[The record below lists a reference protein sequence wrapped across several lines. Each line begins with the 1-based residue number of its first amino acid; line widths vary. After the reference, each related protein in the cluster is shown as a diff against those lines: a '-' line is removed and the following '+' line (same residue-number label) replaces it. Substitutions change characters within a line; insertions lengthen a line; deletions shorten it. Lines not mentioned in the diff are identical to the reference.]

1 MGKWIYTSPDGGETV
16 YKHKAGLSEKI
27 LVSETEKA
35 MAERF
40 ALDEDRMVGVKAIMI
55 RKKYP
60 GLQEAWENYVT
71 MWELTVTE
79 DDYFNVD

>member
-1 MGKWIYTSPDGGETV
+1 MAEWIYTSPDGGETV
-16 YKHKAGLSEKI
+16 YKHKAGVSEKI
-27 LVSETEKA
+27 LVSQTEKA
-35 MAERF
+35 QAERF
-40 ALDEDRMVGVKAIMI
+40 ALNEDRMTGYQAVLI

-60 GLQEAWENYVT
+60 ALQEAWENYVT

>member
-1 MGKWIYTSPDGGETV
+1 MSKWIYTTPDGGETV
-16 YKHKAGLSEKI
+16 YKHRAGHSEKI

-35 MAERF
+35 MAERY
-40 ALDEDRMVGVKAIMI
+40 ALDEQRMVGYKAVIL

-60 GLQEAWENYVT
+60 GLQEAWDNYVT

-79 DDYFNVD
+79 DDYFNID

>member
-1 MGKWIYTSPDGGETV
+1 MAEWIYTSPDGGETV
-16 YKHKAGLSEKI
+16 YKHRAGVGEKI

-40 ALDEDRMVGVKAIMI
+40 ALDEDRMVGTKAILI

-60 GLQEAWENYVT
+60 GLQEAWDNYVT
-71 MWELTVTE
+71 MWELSVTE
-79 DDYFNVD
+79 DDYFNID

>member
-40 ALDEDRMVGVKAIMI
+40 ALDEDRMVGAKAIMI